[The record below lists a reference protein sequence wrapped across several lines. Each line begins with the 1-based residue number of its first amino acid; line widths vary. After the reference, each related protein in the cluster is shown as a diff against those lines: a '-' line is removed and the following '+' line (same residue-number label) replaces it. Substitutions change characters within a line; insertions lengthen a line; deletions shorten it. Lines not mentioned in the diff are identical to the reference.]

1 MYFIVLADA
10 MFCICVCGRYARKYL
25 SNVEPEL
32 IAEFQEA
39 MALLAFSLDTKCMKY
54 RVSGGKL
61 IHWSESRGR
70 KDVGWT
76 VGLRLWGLWRR
87 EVGWTVHGM
96 WESRRLF

>member
-1 MYFIVLADA
+1 MQCFVS
-10 MFCICVCGRYARKYL
+10 VCGRYARKYL

-61 IHWSESRGR
+61 IHWSECMEWEGCRLDCWSEAVDCGGG
-70 KDVGWT
+70 KW
-76 VGLRLWGLWRR
+76 VGLFVECGRA
-87 EVGWTVHGM
+87 
-96 WESRRLF
+96 RRLF